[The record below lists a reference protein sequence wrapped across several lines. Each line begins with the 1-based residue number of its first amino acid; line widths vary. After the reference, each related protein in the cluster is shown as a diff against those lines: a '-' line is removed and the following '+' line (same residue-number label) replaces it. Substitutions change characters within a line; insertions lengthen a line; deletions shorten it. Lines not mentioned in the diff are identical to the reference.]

1 MQANN
6 QDGKVWVTRIS
17 FQKSAYLC
25 IMTGVK
31 CLNCMITIDVY
42 NNPLGSLLFRWPWFA
57 VGASSKGNGIKQGSE
72 IELFSLMG
80 ETQKG

>member
-31 CLNCMITIDVY
+31 CLNCMITLMFTRILWEAYYSDGPGLQWGQV
-42 NNPLGSLLFRWPWFA
+42 PKAMG
-57 VGASSKGNGIKQGSE
+57 SSKGLK
-72 IELFSLMG
+72 
-80 ETQKG
+80 